1 MSHFNRALGE
11 GDLRKL
17 LKIYRTEISM
27 AVDDVFPLL
36 HGLADHEV
44 VTEEMFKVREEKK
57 KFQVLY
63 SSSVHNTGIY
73 LFLLSHSF
81 NVLQ

>member
-1 MSHFNRALGE
+1 MFNSNRALGE

-36 HGLADHEV
+36 HGLADHEI
-44 VTEEMFKVREEKK
+44 VTEEMFKVRGGKSGYY
-57 KFQVLY
+57 V
-63 SSSVHNTGIY
+63 T
-73 LFLLSHSF
+73 
-81 NVLQ
+81 LQYIISEYIRFF

>member
-1 MSHFNRALGE
+1 MISSDKLLGE

-36 HGLADHEV
+36 HGLADYDV
-44 VTEEMFKVREEKK
+44 VTEEMFKVRKK
-57 KFQVLY
+57 NNSEPFNSIVN
-63 SSSVHNTGIY
+63 SSEISLHFSVVCI
-73 LFLLSHSF
+73 
-81 NVLQ
+81 

>member
-1 MSHFNRALGE
+1 MFNSNRALGE

-36 HGLADHEV
+36 HGLADHEI
-44 VTEEMFKVREEKK
+44 VTEEMFKVRGGKK
-57 KFQVLY
+57 
-63 SSSVHNTGIY
+63 SGTI
-73 LFLLSHSF
+73 
-81 NVLQ
+81 

>member
-1 MSHFNRALGE
+1 
-11 GDLRKL
+11 
-17 LKIYRTEISM
+17 M

-57 KFQVLY
+57 IQVLY
-63 SSSVHNTGIY
+63 RSSVYNTGIY
-73 LFLLSHSF
+73 LFLLSCSF
-81 NVLQ
+81 NVLR